1 MEKYPKK
8 YKNTKCTC
16 SYFICN
22 IFRIFFVFLQKKIR
36 KKYKKIQNY
45 IYYILY
51 AFEDGPS
58 PCGTARDSR
67 QQFHEGEENHGE
79 VQPVPSQSA
88 IKWES
93 IC

>member
-1 MEKYPKK
+1 M
-8 YKNTKCTC
+8 
-16 SYFICN
+16 
-22 IFRIFFVFLQKKIR
+22 RIFFVFLQKKYEKNT
-36 KKYKKIQNY
+36 KKYNI
-45 IYYILY
+45 IYSYILY

-67 QQFHEGEENHGE
+67 QRFHEGEENHGE

-93 IC
+93 IY